1 MRGPNGVV
9 VDVIRYRDKMQYD
22 RRCCRAHP
30 ARRVHRR
37 VQDPDELGE
46 GGRLRR
52 AGRGR
57 PRTAGD
63 RPEEDRG
70 LAKYVLGEEC
80 QADGDTGDVGN
91 SPRQFRSVLL
101 PGAAPA
107 DDPRLRQAPPAE
119 RLTGLRVGSA
129 GAEIVAPGPPKSEHQ
144 VDVDQLAALGVPSA
158 ELVGDDDAR
167 HPG

>member
-1 MRGPNGVV
+1 VHLIHQVAFPTKAVHLGEVKMRGPNGVV

-101 PGAAPA
+101 PGAAPC
-107 DDPRLRQAPPAE
+107 
-119 RLTGLRVGSA
+119 
-129 GAEIVAPGPPKSEHQ
+129 
-144 VDVDQLAALGVPSA
+144 
-158 ELVGDDDAR
+158 
-167 HPG
+167 